1 LIKPLISFLEASQSI
16 IDLKELSKKDICI
29 KTSVSLHQLNIYL
42 KEFGARS
49 AFDLNIKLIEF
60 GTLKQSLYQ
69 ENDKVEDIFIL
80 FPWDFLGSL
89 DWRTGVYSEPICL
102 SSAKDEIDIFFNQ
115 LSAKANDNVFFMET
129 DIPPVTGLR
138 DDLLHIREYISLSAR
153 KLNCTFLNSE
163 FFCLKTYL
171 ANGCPFSSASLS
183 HVANII
189 IDNIF
194 GSTKLSK
201 KVLVTDL
208 DFTFWHGV
216 LGEVGPSGV
225 ESSASGKGYIHFIYQ
240 SFLKKL
246 KDAGILLC
254 ISSKN
259 DDDLIENAF
268 KQNDFVINYDE
279 FVSIQASY
287 NPKSSQIEQL
297 SNSINI
303 GLQDI
308 VFIDDNPIEIEEVK
322 VSLPNVTCIQFPKEA
337 GQLPKFFDQI
347 HCLFPIKFI
356 TQEDTNRTDLYKS
369 MKSSTLSL
377 SKKETDIKDFL
388 KSLSMEMNIHEKNS
402 KNNNRAVQLIN
413 KTNQFNLNGIRRSK
427 DECDELLENGA
438 RLITASLSDKNGYH
452 GEILAILIDK
462 KSRVLSFVM
471 SCRVFQRQA
480 EIIFIYKLFN
490 MKIEEISMDYLAT
503 DRNEP
508 FRIFLSNFF
517 EEIKN
522 GHYSFNEKLIS
533 DTYPNINELFMTK
546 RH

>member
-1 LIKPLISFLEASQSI
+1 MSFLEASRSMR
-16 IDLKELSKKDICI
+16 DVKECSKKDICI

-42 KEFGARS
+42 KEFSARR

-69 ENDKVEDIFIL
+69 ENDVVKDIFIL

-102 SSAKDEIDIFFNQ
+102 SSAKDEIDGFVNL
-115 LSAKANDNVFFMET
+115 LSDKVNDNVFYMET
-129 DIPPVTGLR
+129 VIPPVTGLK
-138 DDLLHIREYISLSAR
+138 DDLLHIREYITLSAR
-153 KLNCTFLNSE
+153 KLNCTFFNSD

-183 HVANII
+183 HVANTIV
-189 IDNIF
+189 DNIL
-194 GSTKLSK
+194 GSTKESK

-225 ESSASGKGYIHFIYQ
+225 NSSPDGQGYIHFIYQ

-259 DDDLIENAF
+259 DDDLIETTF
-268 KQNDFVINYDE
+268 RRNDFVINYDE

-322 VSLPNVTCIQFPKEA
+322 ATLPNVTCIQFPKEV
-337 GQLPKFFDQI
+337 GQLPKFLDQI
-347 HCLFPIKFI
+347 HCLFPTKYI
-356 TQEDTNRTDLYKS
+356 TQEDANRTELYKS
-369 MKSSTLSL
+369 MKSSAVSS

-388 KSLSMEMNIHEKNS
+388 KSLSMEMNIYEKNS
-402 KNNNRAVQLIN
+402 KNNDRAVQLIN

-438 RLITASLSDKNGYH
+438 RLITASLRDKNGYH

-480 EIIFIYKLFN
+480 EIIFISKLFN

-508 FRIFLSNFF
+508 FRLFLSKFF
-517 EEIKN
+517 EEIQD
-522 GHYSFNEKLIS
+522 GQYSLNEKLIS
-533 DTYPNINELFMTK
+533 GIYPNIEELFTTK
-546 RH
+546 GH